1 MKKFIQS
8 ILFGYREDKASETPK
23 GGSHLTFE
31 GGSPQERVNAAI
43 SFKNDVMKR
52 KYRDWDIEQKQV
64 IN

>member
-1 MKKFIQS
+1 MKKLFQYVF
-8 ILFGYREDKASETPK
+8 FGYRNPAQAETPK

-31 GGSPQERVNAAI
+31 GGSAQERVNAGI
-43 SFKNDVMKR
+43 LFKNDVMKR